1 MLRKSLLRA
10 LLLAALPAALAGSLH
25 AQTQTLDEGTF
36 RILIDGTEVG
46 METFAIRQNGSGA
59 DAVVI
64 AHGRIVLDA
73 GRGGQE
79 VQANVQLA
87 GGSLRPALYDVEV
100 RGGEAQ
106 RINARVAGSRVSARI
121 SSPAG
126 ENMREYLVSEGAVLV
141 DEGVAHH
148 YYFLI
153 RRAGTGATVPV
164 VVPRIS
170 RQVSTVV
177 TSRGA
182 EDVSIAGGNAPATR
196 YHVAPAG
203 SAAEAHVWADAQ
215 GRILRVEVPA
225 KNFVAVRTA
234 RP

>member
-1 MLRKSLLRA
+1 MPRQTLMRA
-10 LLLAALPAALAGSLH
+10 LLLVLLPAAAGGSLH

-36 RILIDGTEVG
+36 RILVDDSEVG
-46 METFAIRQNGSGA
+46 METFAIRQSGSGA

-64 AHGRIVLDA
+64 ANGRIVLDA

-79 VQANVQLA
+79 VQSNVQLA

-100 RGGEAQ
+100 RGGDAQ

-148 YYFLI
+148 YYFLV
-153 RRAGTGATVPV
+153 RRVTEGGTVPV

-170 RQVSTVV
+170 RQVSTKV
-177 TSRGA
+177 TRKGTEQVAVAGA
-182 EDVSIAGGNAPATR
+182 QLSATR
-196 YHVAPAG
+196 YLVEPAG
-203 SAAEAHVWADAQ
+203 SAAAAHVWADAE

-225 KNFVAVRTA
+225 RKMVAVRTA